1 VRKNV
6 IGTWWAAANS
16 RQVSNSP
23 ERSAPA
29 PSHDTT
35 TNWGG
40 RSPGLSLVGGAGWL
54 GCGPVSA
61 VLPSPMSRTGP
72 DGPDGAAGP
81 DGLAGVPP
89 DVAAPPVGAAT
100 YVVGDGAEE
109 PPEHAVA
116 DRSAPSAPATPRAI
130 LARVPCRTGDGQ
142 AAPTSGA
149 ERVDRARAP
158 RPGRRRT
165 RRIPELAVMV
175 HTIPHA
181 CHSKST
187 VTPRL
192 ASRRCS
198 GGSAS
203 GSHECRPRRS
213 TPPTERRQRHA
224 PSVEPG

>member
-1 VRKNV
+1 M
-6 IGTWWAAANS
+6 GTSLAAANS
-16 RQVSNSP
+16 RQVPKSP

-61 VLPSPMSRTGP
+61 VLPSPMSLTGP
-72 DGPDGAAGP
+72 DGP

-89 DVAAPPVGAAT
+89 DVAAAPVGAET
-100 YVVGDGAEE
+100 DVVGDGAEE
-109 PPEHAVA
+109 PPVHAVA
-116 DRSAPSAPATPRAI
+116 DRSAPSAPVTPRAI
-130 LARVPCRTGDGQ
+130 LARVPCRTRDGP
-142 AAPTSGA
+142 AAPNSGA
-149 ERVDRARAP
+149 ERADRSRAT

-165 RRIPELAVMV
+165 RRIPELAVMF

-192 ASRRCS
+192 TSRRCS
-198 GGSAS
+198 AGSAS
-203 GSHECRPRRS
+203 GVTRVPNPPIHS
-213 TPPTERRQRHA
+213 TDRA
-224 PSVEPG
+224 PSATRTFR